1 MTRRLVRWRER
12 GGSLG
17 SGRECGSADMA
28 GSVLKVESL
37 SLEIHGTPILKDVSF
52 EIRSGEVFGLVGES
66 GSGKSMTALA
76 AMGLAPGSATVRG
89 RVLLSGTDLTELSE
103 RRMCAMRGREIGMI
117 FQEPMTAL
125 NPVRSIGD
133 QVAET
138 LLAHGA
144 ASRSDARRVAR
155 ERLARV
161 GLPPERFG
169 LDRYPHE
176 LSGGQRQRVCIAL
189 AVALRPKIL
198 IADEPTTALDVT
210 TQARILKLLHDLV
223 IDEGMALWLI
233 THDLAVVADVAARVA
248 VMRDGRLVEADVTE
262 RLFRQ
267 GSHPYTR
274 KLLEDSSHRP
284 SRGTGVTDVPVLE
297 ARGVVRSYE
306 LKRRALWAPRP
317 RHRAVDGV
325 SLTICQGESVG
336 LVGESGCGKSTL
348 ARAILG
354 LDALQGGVIRIE
366 GLPADAARARMQVVF
381 QDPYGS
387 FNPRH
392 KVGKLVAEPF
402 HLAPVAEEE
411 RRVRVAGALEA
422 VGLSASDMDR
432 YIHEF
437 SGGQRQRVA
446 IARAIVIRPKLV
458 ILDEAVSALDVSIR
472 ARILDL
478 LADLQ
483 GRFRLS
489 YLFISHDLGVVRSIT
504 DRVLVMHSGRIV
516 EEGPT
521 GRVLGAP
528 EHAYTRELIAATPRI
543 PGEWVGAGPDPV

>member
-1 MTRRLVRWRER
+1 
-12 GGSLG
+12 
-17 SGRECGSADMA
+17 
-28 GSVLKVESL
+28 
-37 SLEIHGTPILKDVSF
+37 
-52 EIRSGEVFGLVGES
+52 
-66 GSGKSMTALA
+66 
-76 AMGLAPGSATVRG
+76 
-89 RVLLSGTDLTELSE
+89 
-103 RRMCAMRGREIGMI
+103 
-117 FQEPMTAL
+117 
-125 NPVRSIGD
+125 
-133 QVAET
+133 
-138 LLAHGA
+138 
-144 ASRSDARRVAR
+144 
-155 ERLARV
+155 
-161 GLPPERFG
+161 
-169 LDRYPHE
+169 
-176 LSGGQRQRVCIAL
+176 
-189 AVALRPKIL
+189 
-198 IADEPTTALDVT
+198 
-210 TQARILKLLHDLV
+210 
-223 IDEGMALWLI
+223 
-233 THDLAVVADVAARVA
+233 
-248 VMRDGRLVEADVTE
+248 
-262 RLFRQ
+262 
-267 GSHPYTR
+267 
-274 KLLEDSSHRP
+274 
-284 SRGTGVTDVPVLE
+284 
-297 ARGVVRSYE
+297 
-306 LKRRALWAPRP
+306 
-317 RHRAVDGV
+317 VDGV

-354 LDALQGGVIRIE
+354 LDALQRGVIRIE

-402 HLAPVAEEE
+402 HLAPVAAEE

-543 PGEWVGAGPDPV
+543 PGEWVGAGSDPV